1 LVKIKTGLGI
11 DSHRFEL
18 KAIEARPFVLGGVT
32 WDDPLSLAGN
42 SDADV
47 VLHAITDAISSITG
61 KTIIG
66 AEADRLCAEGITDS
80 REYLKLALKDL
91 APYQITHLAIALEC
105 LRPKID
111 SKVPKMRASIA
122 GLLKIPIEDVGITA
136 TSGEHLTD
144 FGRGEGIYCT
154 AIITVVSD

>member
-1 LVKIKTGLGI
+1 LAKIKTGLGI

-18 KAIEARPFVLGGVT
+18 KAIESRPFILGGVT

-66 AEADRLCAEGITDS
+66 AQADSLCSSGITDS

-91 APYQITHLAIALEC
+91 APYAITHIAIALEC

-111 SKVPKMRASIA
+111 PKVPKMRASVA
-122 GLLKIPIEDVGITA
+122 ELLEIPIEDVGITA

-154 AIITVVSD
+154 AIVTVASE